1 MVSYTW
7 ADSSAKTSANSGAHT
22 SATSAVMDEQEEFI
36 DEELV
41 RVRRLL
47 VLLVAKVGLSLPE
60 DTKD

>member
-1 MVSYTW
+1 
-7 ADSSAKTSANSGAHT
+7 
-22 SATSAVMDEQEEFI
+22 MDEQEEFI

-47 VLLVAKVGLSLPE
+47 VLLAAKVGLSLPE